1 MLVGAAVG
9 TVVIGGGIIIY
20 NNREAVGDAIEKSM
34 EMQGEAELLNAQS
47 QMEFWRDPYGAFSSV
62 FGNDDSSKENP
73 NVGKDL
79 TEEEKNCLVVAVRE
93 AREDGDQK
101 MRIAQEIV
109 CSMNGIKM
117 NCDRRWEN
125 LTLQI
130 QI

>member
-9 TVVIGGGIIIY
+9 AVVIGGGIVIY

-34 EMQGEAELLNAQS
+34 EMRGEAELLNAQS

-79 TEEEKNCLVVAVRE
+79 TSGKIIRSSLFVLNNSHFMFKN
-93 AREDGDQK
+93 
-101 MRIAQEIV
+101 
-109 CSMNGIKM
+109 
-117 NCDRRWEN
+117 
-125 LTLQI
+125 
-130 QI
+130 